1 MKKKLYVVHAMHTAL
16 PSVSSFVGVFEGRD
30 TACRVAREESRNGRE
45 AAVIRQSDAVM
56 VAAYHSGRGM
66 PVGDVYVNYP
76 ALWPELYGDTANL
89 VYAHEALFGWQD
101 VDGKIHLRGGLT
113 ATRSAVTA

>member
-30 TACRVAREESRNGRE
+30 MACRVAREESSNGRE
-45 AAVIRQSDAVM
+45 AAVIRQDDAVT

-76 ALWPELYGDTANL
+76 ALWPELYG
-89 VYAHEALFGWQD
+89 
-101 VDGKIHLRGGLT
+101 VDRETLA
-113 ATRSAVTA
+113 ATVARLGVAVTA